1 MVALNHDG
9 AAGGLGSGFKE
20 RAAGRAG
27 DLDVFVDQ
35 KIVEEDPDEFG
46 VGDFFAVGVEARGAK
61 FYPKILPKAG
71 RAGGVGAGREAVVAL
86 LALAAGGVPAVIDGA
101 AVDVLRNLFSPAV
114 EELNLVAAHEVDA
127 GVGAGGEQEI
137 EFELEIAM
145 VPGGDEV
152 GAVFLGGIVDEDAV
166 AREADEFLF
175 DARIAPEA
183 GCDLPICAERFEIV
197 GDRRPRRLG
206 RETASEE
213 EAGDQAEG

>member
-1 MVALNHDG
+1 MNPPRLA
-9 AAGGLGSGFKE
+9 
-20 RAAGRAG
+20 
-27 DLDVFVDQ
+27 
-35 KIVEEDPDEFG
+35 EF
-46 VGDFFAVGVEARGAK
+46 
-61 FYPKILPKAG
+61 
-71 RAGGVGAGREAVVAL
+71 
-86 LALAAGGVPAVIDGA
+86 
-101 AVDVLRNLFSPAV
+101 
-114 EELNLVAAHEVDA
+114 
-127 GVGAGGEQEI
+127 
-137 EFELEIAM
+137 EIAM

-152 GAVFLGGIVDEDAV
+152 GAVFLGGIIDEDAV